1 MARVEPIWQT
11 ILGFDVTVL
20 DDRSDYANRQRFPDA
35 AEVIAAA
42 LVPALAGLTIDASTY
57 FILVTRAHAFD
68 EQALSQIAASD
79 ARYIGMIGSRR
90 RVLIVYQNLIA
101 AGVSSDALH
110 KVYAPLGIDLGSETV
125 EEIAL
130 AAVAEVVNV
139 KRGGRAQSL
148 RIDQWHNSVP
158 AVASPPD

>member
-1 MARVEPIWQT
+1 
-11 ILGFDVTVL
+11 
-20 DDRSDYANRQRFPDA
+20 
-35 AEVIAAA
+35 
-42 LVPALAGLTIDASTY
+42 
-57 FILVTRAHAFD
+57 
-68 EQALSQIAASD
+68 
-79 ARYIGMIGSRR
+79 MIGSRR